1 MTLSRS
7 ERGTA
12 GLLLG
17 VGAFQIALAAGA
29 PWGRAAFGGAHH
41 GRLPTRLRRV
51 SAVACVG
58 YAGAA
63 ALVLSEV
70 GSPRTRAAGFTGLTA
85 LMCMGTLANGAS
97 RSPVERA
104 IWTPVAGLTAALSW
118 RARQD
123 KIQDIV
129 WL

>member
-1 MTLSRS
+1 M
-7 ERGTA
+7 
-12 GLLLG
+12 
-17 VGAFQIALAAGA
+17 
-29 PWGRAAFGGAHH
+29 
-41 GRLPTRLRRV
+41 
-51 SAVACVG
+51 ACVG